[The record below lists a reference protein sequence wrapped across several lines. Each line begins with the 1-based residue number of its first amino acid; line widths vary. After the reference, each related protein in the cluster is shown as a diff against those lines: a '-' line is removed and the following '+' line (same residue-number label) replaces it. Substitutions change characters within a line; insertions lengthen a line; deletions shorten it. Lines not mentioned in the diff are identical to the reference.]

1 MATIIKAGNATDG
14 LALTADNTGILELK
28 TGTGSGTTA
37 LTLDASQNATFA
49 GTVTTV
55 TGAVYPLVSGTAV
68 ASTSGTSITFT
79 GIPSTAKRITVMFQG
94 VSLSG
99 TSSFLVQ
106 IGSGSVT
113 TTGYISSSGVISF
126 SNTTGGT
133 NSTAGFLMYSQGAA
147 NTMSGNMV
155 INTLGSNIWVSSN
168 SIKLTTANVGYG
180 GGDITLGGVLD
191 RVRITTVNGTDTF
204 DAGTINILW
213 E

>member
-1 MATIIKAGNATDG
+1 MTIVFNAT
-14 LALTADNTGILELK
+14 TGISTPPVSVQGDTSGSITLVAPAVAGTNTITLPAG
-28 TGTGSGTTA
+28 TGT
-37 LTLDASQNATFA
+37 
-49 GTVTTV
+49 V
-55 TGAVYPLVSGTAV
+55 AVQGVSTNIVSETAV
-68 ASTSGTSITFT
+68 ASTSGTSIDFT
-79 GIPSTAKRITVMFQG
+79 DVPSWVKRITVMFRG

-126 SNTTGGT
+126 SNTTAGT

-168 SIKLTTANVGYG
+168 SIKLGTANVGYG

-204 DAGTINILW
+204 DAGSINILY